1 VRSLIGDRNV
11 FATKRRVAGLVGDI
25 FRLVPHPQAHGHR
38 TLMYHSVALE
48 QNSTIVDGDT
58 LGIYSM
64 TLAQFTAQIDAI
76 QAVCASKRIS
86 IGVFGSAKNDSLS
99 ITFDDGYTDALTVI
113 APLLCSRQIP
123 FHVFVSSARMNGTDR
138 KYLSPSQ
145 VVELSNMPGV
155 TIGAHGATHRS
166 LTSLSSLSS
175 VSSSELAAELQASKV
190 DLEAVLQKPVTTMSY
205 PYGHVDESVRKAAH
219 NAGFAFAATSKW
231 GFNKTANEPLLQR
244 RIDMWSG
251 DSRRTVENKVLGHWN
266 WFGLLT

>member
-1 VRSLIGDRNV
+1 
-11 FATKRRVAGLVGDI
+11 
-25 FRLVPHPQAHGHR
+25 
-38 TLMYHSVALE
+38 MYHSVGLE
-48 QNSTIVDGDT
+48 HSSTTVDGDS

-76 QAVCASKRIS
+76 Q
-86 IGVFGSAKNDSLS
+86 GVAQSSGMSFVPFGSVLRDTIS

-113 APLLCSRQIP
+113 APILCAREIP
-123 FHVFVSSARMNGTDR
+123 FHVFVSAARMNGSDR
-138 KYLSPSQ
+138 KYLSPAQ

-166 LTSLSSLSS
+166 LTSLSSSD
-175 VSSSELAAELQASKV
+175 LAAELQASKV
-190 DLEAVLQKPVTTMSY
+190 ELEAALQKPVTTMSY

-219 NAGFAFAATSKW
+219 DAGFTFAATSKW
-231 GFNKTANEPLLQR
+231 GFNEAASDPLLQR

-251 DSRRTVENKVLGHWN
+251 DKKRTVENKILGHWN

>member
-1 VRSLIGDRNV
+1 MRSLIGNRNV
-11 FATKRRVAGLVGDI
+11 FAIKRRVAGLVGEV
-25 FRLVPHPQAHGHR
+25 FRLVPYQQARGHR
-38 TLMYHSVALE
+38 TLMYHSVGLE
-48 QNSTIVDGDT
+48 QSSTTVDGDT

-64 TLAQFTAQIDAI
+64 TLAQFSAQIDAI
-76 QAVCASKRIS
+76 QAICTAKGIA
-86 IGVFGSAKNDSLS
+86 ITPFGSAKNNSLS

-113 APLLCSRQIP
+113 APLLCSLQIP

-155 TIGAHGATHRS
+155 SIGAHGATHRS
-166 LTSLSSLSS
+166 LTSL
-175 VSSSELAAELQASKV
+175 SSSELAAELQASKV

-219 NAGFAFAATSKW
+219 NAGFTFAATSKW
-231 GFNKTANEPLLQR
+231 GFNESASDPLLQR

-251 DSRRTVENKVLGHWN
+251 DSKRTVENKILGHWN

>member
-1 VRSLIGDRNV
+1 MRSLIGDRNV
-11 FATKRRVAGLVGDI
+11 FATKRRVAGLVGEV

-38 TLMYHSVALE
+38 TLMYHSVGLE
-48 QNSTIVDGDT
+48 QNSTTVDGDT

-64 TLAQFTAQIDAI
+64 TLAQFTQQIDAI
-76 QAVCASKRIS
+76 Q
-86 IGVFGSAKNDSLS
+86 GVARSTGMSFVPFGSVLRDTIS

-113 APLLCSRQIP
+113 APILCTRQIP
-123 FHVFVSSARMNGTDR
+123 FHIFVSAARMNGSDR
-138 KYLSPSQ
+138 KYLSPAQ

-166 LTSLSSLSS
+166 LTSLT
-175 VSSSELAAELQASKV
+175 SSELAAELQASKV

-205 PYGHVDESVRKAAH
+205 PFGHVDESVRKAAH
-219 NAGFAFAATSKW
+219 DAGFTFAATSKC
-231 GFNKTANEPLLQR
+231 GFNEASSDPLLQR

-251 DSRRTVENKVLGHWN
+251 DSKRTVENKIQGHWN

>member
-1 VRSLIGDRNV
+1 MRSLIGNKNV
-11 FATKRRVAGLVGDI
+11 FATKRRVAGLVGEV
-25 FRLVPHPQAHGHR
+25 FRLLPWPRAHGHR

-48 QNSTIVDGDT
+48 QNNTTVDGDT

-64 TLAQFTAQIDAI
+64 TLTQFTAQIDVI
-76 QAVCASKRIS
+76 QAVCASSGIS
-86 IGVFGSAKNDSLS
+86 IDVFGSAKNDSLS
-99 ITFDDGYTDALTVI
+99 ITFDDGYIDALTVI
-113 APLLCSRQIP
+113 APLLCARQIP
-123 FHVFVSSARMNGTDR
+123 FHVFMSSARINGTDR
-138 KYLSPSQ
+138 KYLSPTQ

-166 LTSLSSLSS
+166 LTSLSS
-175 VSSSELAAELQASKV
+175 SEMAAELRASKV

-219 NAGFAFAATSKW
+219 EAGFAFAATSKW
-231 GFNKTANEPLLQR
+231 GFNETSSDPLLQR

-251 DSRRTVENKVLGHWN
+251 DNKRTVENKILGYWN

>member
-1 VRSLIGDRNV
+1 MRSLIGNRNV
-11 FATKRRVAGLVGDI
+11 FAIKRRVAGLVGEV

-38 TLMYHSVALE
+38 TLMYHSVGLE
-48 QNSTIVDGDT
+48 QNSTTVDGDT

-64 TLAQFTAQIDAI
+64 TLAQFTQQIDAI
-76 QAVCASKRIS
+76 Q
-86 IGVFGSAKNDSLS
+86 GVARSTGMSFVPFGSVLRDTIS

-113 APLLCSRQIP
+113 APILCTRQIP
-123 FHVFVSSARMNGTDR
+123 FHVFVSAARMNGSDR
-138 KYLSPSQ
+138 KYLSPAQ

-166 LTSLSSLSS
+166 LTSLT
-175 VSSSELAAELQASKV
+175 SSELAAELQASKV

-205 PYGHVDESVRKAAH
+205 PFGHVDESVRKAAH
-219 NAGFAFAATSKW
+219 DAGFTFAATSKC
-231 GFNKTANEPLLQR
+231 GFNEASSDPLLQR

-251 DSRRTVENKVLGHWN
+251 DSKRTVENKIQGHWN

>member
-1 VRSLIGDRNV
+1 
-11 FATKRRVAGLVGDI
+11 
-25 FRLVPHPQAHGHR
+25 
-38 TLMYHSVALE
+38 MYHSVGLE
-48 QNSTIVDGDT
+48 QNSTTVDGDT

-76 QAVCASKRIS
+76 Q
-86 IGVFGSAKNDSLS
+86 GVARSTGMSFVPFGSVLRDTIS

-113 APLLCSRQIP
+113 APILCTRQIP
-123 FHVFVSSARMNGTDR
+123 FHVFVSAARMNGSDR
-138 KYLSPSQ
+138 KYLSPAQ

-166 LTSLSSLSS
+166 LTSLT
-175 VSSSELAAELQASKV
+175 SSELAAELQASKV

-205 PYGHVDESVRKAAH
+205 PFGHVDESVRKAAH
-219 NAGFAFAATSKW
+219 DAGFTFAATSKC
-231 GFNKTANEPLLQR
+231 GFNEASSDPLLQR

-251 DSRRTVENKVLGHWN
+251 DSKRTVENKIQGHWN

>member
-1 VRSLIGDRNV
+1 MRSLIGDRNV
-11 FATKRRVAGLVGDI
+11 FATKRRVAGLVGEV
-25 FRLVPHPQAHGHR
+25 FRLLPRPQAHGHR
-38 TLMYHSVALE
+38 TLMYHSVGLE
-48 QNSTIVDGDT
+48 QNSTPVDGDT

-76 QAVCASKRIS
+76 QAVCASTGIS
-86 IGVFGSAKNDSLS
+86 IDVFGSAKNDSLS

-113 APLLCSRQIP
+113 APLLYARQIP

-138 KYLSPSQ
+138 KYLSPAQ

-155 TIGAHGATHRS
+155 SIGAHGATHRS
-166 LTSLSSLSS
+166 LTSL
-175 VSSSELAAELQASKV
+175 SSSELAAELQASKV

-205 PYGHVDESVRKAAH
+205 PFGHVDESVRKAAH
-219 NAGFAFAATSKW
+219 ETGFTFAATSKW
-231 GFNKTANEPLLQR
+231 GFNEAASDPLLQR

-251 DSRRTVENKVLGHWN
+251 DTKRTVENKILGHWN

>member
-11 FATKRRVAGLVGDI
+11 FATKRRVAGLVGEV
-25 FRLVPHPQAHGHR
+25 FRLLPWPQAHGHR
-38 TLMYHSVALE
+38 TLMYHSVGLE
-48 QNSTIVDGDT
+48 QNSTTVDGDT

-76 QAVCASKRIS
+76 QAVCASTGIS
-86 IGVFGSAKNDSLS
+86 IDVFGSAKNDSLS
-99 ITFDDGYTDALTVI
+99 ITFDDGYTDALMVI
-113 APLLCSRQIP
+113 APLLCARQIP

-138 KYLSPSQ
+138 KYLSPAQ

-166 LTSLSSLSS
+166 LTSL
-175 VSSSELAAELQASKV
+175 SSSELAAELQASKV

-205 PYGHVDESVRKAAH
+205 PFGHVDESVRKAAH
-219 NAGFAFAATSKW
+219 ETGFTFAATSKW
-231 GFNKTANEPLLQR
+231 GFNEAASDHLLQR

-251 DSRRTVENKVLGHWN
+251 DTRRTVENKILGHWN

>member
-1 VRSLIGDRNV
+1 MRSLIGDRSV
-11 FATKRRVAGLVGDI
+11 FATKRRVAGLVGEV

-38 TLMYHSVALE
+38 TLMYHSVGLE
-48 QNSTIVDGDT
+48 QNSTTVDGDT

-76 QAVCASKRIS
+76 Q
-86 IGVFGSAKNDSLS
+86 GVARSTGMSFVPFGSVLRDTIS

-113 APLLCSRQIP
+113 APILCTRQIP
-123 FHVFVSSARMNGTDR
+123 FHIFVSAARMNGSDR
-138 KYLSPSQ
+138 KYLSPAQ

-155 TIGAHGATHRS
+155 SIGAHGATHRS
-166 LTSLSSLSS
+166 LTSLSS
-175 VSSSELAAELQASKV
+175 SELAAELQASKV
-190 DLEAVLQKPVTTMSY
+190 DLDAVLQKPVNTMSY

-219 NAGFAFAATSKW
+219 DAGFTFAATSKW
-231 GFNKTANEPLLQR
+231 GFNEASSDPLLQR

-251 DSRRTVENKVLGHWN
+251 DYKRTVENKILGHWN

>member
-1 VRSLIGDRNV
+1 M
-11 FATKRRVAGLVGDI
+11 VGEV
-25 FRLVPHPQAHGHR
+25 FRLVPHPQAREHR
-38 TLMYHSVALE
+38 TLMYHSVGLE
-48 QNSTIVDGDT
+48 DSSTTVDGDT

-64 TLAQFTAQIDAI
+64 TLAQFSAQIDAI
-76 QAVCASKRIS
+76 QAMSATKGIA
-86 IGVFGSAKNDSLS
+86 ITPFGSAKNNSLS

-113 APLLCSRQIP
+113 APLLCARKIP

-155 TIGAHGATHRS
+155 SIGAHGATHRS

-219 NAGFAFAATSKW
+219 NAGFTFAATSKW
-231 GFNKTANEPLLQR
+231 GFNESASDPLLQR

-251 DSRRTVENKVLGHWN
+251 DSKRTVENKILGHWN

>member
-1 VRSLIGDRNV
+1 
-11 FATKRRVAGLVGDI
+11 
-25 FRLVPHPQAHGHR
+25 
-38 TLMYHSVALE
+38 MYHSVGLE
-48 QNSTIVDGDT
+48 QNSTPVDGDT

-76 QAVCASKRIS
+76 QAVCASTGIS
-86 IGVFGSAKNDSLS
+86 IDVFGSAKNDSLS

-113 APLLCSRQIP
+113 APLLYARQIP

-138 KYLSPSQ
+138 KYLSPAQ

-155 TIGAHGATHRS
+155 SIGAHGATHRS
-166 LTSLSSLSS
+166 LTSL
-175 VSSSELAAELQASKV
+175 SSSELAAELQASKV

-205 PYGHVDESVRKAAH
+205 PFGHVDESVRKAAH
-219 NAGFAFAATSKW
+219 ETGFTFAATSKW
-231 GFNKTANEPLLQR
+231 GFNEAASDPLLQR

-251 DSRRTVENKVLGHWN
+251 DTKRTVQNKILGHWN

>member
-1 VRSLIGDRNV
+1 
-11 FATKRRVAGLVGDI
+11 
-25 FRLVPHPQAHGHR
+25 
-38 TLMYHSVALE
+38 MYHSVGLE
-48 QNSTIVDGDT
+48 QNNTTVDGDT

-76 QAVCASKRIS
+76 QAISKAK
-86 IGVFGSAKNDSLS
+86 GVAIVPFGSLQRNSLS

-113 APLLCSRQIP
+113 APLLCARQIP

-138 KYLSPSQ
+138 KYLSPAQ

-155 TIGAHGATHRS
+155 SIGAHGATHRS
-166 LTSLSSLSS
+166 LTSLPT
-175 VSSSELAAELQASKV
+175 SELAAELQASKV

-205 PYGHVDESVRKAAH
+205 PYGHVDESVCKATH
-219 NAGFAFAATSKW
+219 DAGFTFAATSKW
-231 GFNKTANEPLLQR
+231 GFNEAASDHLLQR

-251 DSRRTVENKVLGHWN
+251 DTKRTVENKILGYWN

>member
-1 VRSLIGDRNV
+1 
-11 FATKRRVAGLVGDI
+11 
-25 FRLVPHPQAHGHR
+25 
-38 TLMYHSVALE
+38 MYHSVGLE
-48 QNSTIVDGDT
+48 QNNTTVDGDT

-76 QAVCASKRIS
+76 HASSKAE
-86 IGVFGSAKNDSLS
+86 GVAIVPFGSLQRNSLS
-99 ITFDDGYTDALTVI
+99 ITFDDGYIDALTVI
-113 APLLCSRQIP
+113 APLLCARQIP

-138 KYLSPSQ
+138 KYLSPAQ

-166 LTSLSSLSS
+166 LTSLST
-175 VSSSELAAELQASKV
+175 SELAAELQASKV

-205 PYGHVDESVRKAAH
+205 PFGHVDESVRKAVH
-219 NAGFAFAATSKW
+219 NAGFIFAATSKW
-231 GFNKTANEPLLQR
+231 GFNEASGDPLLQQ

-251 DSRRTVENKVLGHWN
+251 DTKRTVENKILGHWN